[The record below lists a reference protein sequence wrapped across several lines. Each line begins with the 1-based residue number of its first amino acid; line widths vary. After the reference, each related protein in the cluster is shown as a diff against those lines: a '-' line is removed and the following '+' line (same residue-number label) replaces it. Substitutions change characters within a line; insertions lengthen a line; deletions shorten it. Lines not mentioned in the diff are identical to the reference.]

1 MLVEVEVE
9 VQIGGGGGHSARR
22 AGHGDEDAS
31 GVALPDADGA
41 WCVAVVRARGIPPKG
56 TALRGHV
63 AH

>member
-1 MLVEVEVE
+1 MATAS
-9 VQIGGGGGHSARR
+9 GR